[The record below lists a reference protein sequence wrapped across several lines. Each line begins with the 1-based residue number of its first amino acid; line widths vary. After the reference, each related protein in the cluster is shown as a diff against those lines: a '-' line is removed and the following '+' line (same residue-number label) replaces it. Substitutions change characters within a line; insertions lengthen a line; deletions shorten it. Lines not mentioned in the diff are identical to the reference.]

1 MVINVMDLVQLKAY
15 ARQYGVALA
24 LMWTASFLSIVFAP
38 ASMLGSLLALSTPF
52 VVGWFLVRF
61 RNDALEGHISFRRGF
76 AFSCYTFFYASLLF
90 AAVQFVYLRFFDHGA
105 FMSMLGASLKTM
117 EDIYRREGAAAM
129 QAVAQMKQTISVVG
143 QLSPLQLTFVIMMD
157 NILMGALLSLPIALA
172 CRRKTFMPTN
182 GQKQQEQ
189 QEQQE
194 QHEHAE

>member
-1 MVINVMDLVQLKAY
+1 MIINVMDLVQLKAY

-24 LMWTASFLSIVFAP
+24 LVWTASFLSIVIAP
-38 ASMLGSLLALSTPF
+38 ASVLGSLLALSTPI

-61 RNDALEGHISFRRGF
+61 RNGALDGHISFRRGF

-105 FMSMLGASLKTM
+105 FMAMLGESLKTM
-117 EDIYRREGAAAM
+117 EEVYRHEGAAAM
-129 QAVAQMKQTISVVG
+129 QAIGQMKQTISVVG

-157 NILMGALLSLPIALA
+157 NILVGALLSLLIALA
-172 CRRKTFMPTN
+172 CRRKAFIPTN
-182 GQKQQEQ
+182 EH
-189 QEQQE
+189 EQQE

>member
-24 LMWTASFLSIVFAP
+24 MVWAASFLSIVFAP
-38 ASMLGSLLALSTPF
+38 ASVLGSLLALSTPI

-61 RNDALEGHISFRRGF
+61 RNGALDGHISFRRGY

-105 FMSMLGASLKTM
+105 FMAMLGESFKTM
-117 EDIYRREGAAAM
+117 EDVYRHEGAAAM
-129 QAVAQMKQTISVVG
+129 QAVGQMKQTISVVG
-143 QLSPLQLTFVIMMD
+143 QLSPLQLTFVVMMD
-157 NILMGALLSLPIALA
+157 NLFIGALLSLPIALA

-189 QEQQE
+189 QEQ
-194 QHEHAE
+194 HEHAE

>member
-24 LMWTASFLSIVFAP
+24 MVWAASFLSIVFAP
-38 ASMLGSLLALSTPF
+38 ASVLGSLLALSTPI

-61 RNDALEGHISFRRGF
+61 RNGALDGHISFRRGY

-105 FMSMLGASLKTM
+105 FMAMLGESFKTM
-117 EDIYRREGAAAM
+117 EDVYRHEGAAAM
-129 QAVAQMKQTISVVG
+129 QAVGQMKQTISMVG
-143 QLSPLQLTFVIMMD
+143 QLSPLQLTFVVMMD
-157 NILMGALLSLPIALA
+157 NLFIGALLSLPIALA
-172 CRRKTFMPTN
+172 CRRKAFIPTDR
-182 GQKQQEQ
+182 QQEQ
-189 QEQQE
+189 PE

>member
-1 MVINVMDLVQLKAY
+1 MIINVMDLVQLKAY
-15 ARQYGVALA
+15 ARQYGVVLA
-24 LMWTASFLSIVFAP
+24 AVWAASFLSIVIAP
-38 ASMLGSLLALSTPF
+38 ASVLGSLLALSTPI

-61 RNDALEGHISFRRGF
+61 RNGALDGHISFRRGF

-105 FMSMLGASLKTM
+105 FMAMLGESLKTM
-117 EDIYRREGAAAM
+117 EEVYRHEGAAAM
-129 QAVAQMKQTISVVG
+129 QAIGHMKQTISVVG

-157 NILMGALLSLPIALA
+157 NILVGALLSLPIALA

-182 GQKQQEQ
+182 GH
-189 QEQQE
+189 EQQE

>member
-15 ARQYGVALA
+15 ARQYGVVLA
-24 LMWTASFLSIVFAP
+24 LVWAASFLSIVFAP
-38 ASMLGSLLALSTPF
+38 ASVLGSLLALSTPI

-61 RNDALEGHISFRRGF
+61 RNDALDGHISFRRGF

-105 FMSMLGASLKTM
+105 FMAMLGESIKTM
-117 EDIYRREGAAAM
+117 EDVYRHEGATAL
-129 QAVAQMKQTISVVG
+129 QAVGQMKRTISVIG

-157 NILMGALLSLPIALA
+157 NILMGVLLSLPIALA
-172 CRRKTFMPTN
+172 CRRKAFIPTD
-182 GQKQQEQ
+182 GQQEQ
-189 QEQQE
+189 PE